1 MKKNINVGIGKR
13 IRSQREYMHL
23 TREQF
28 AEMIEI
34 SPQFLADIESGK
46 KGMSFTTLQKLCSSL
61 GVSCDYI
68 VLGKTADSDTSNLKE
83 MINNIDA
90 EYLPLAEELLKTFI
104 KTIAKAE
111 HK

>member
-1 MKKNINVGIGKR
+1 MKKNINDGIGLR
-13 IRSQREYMHL
+13 IRDQREYMHL

-34 SPQFLADIESGK
+34 SPQFLAGIECGK
-46 KGMSFTTLQKLCSSL
+46 KGMSFTTLEKICRCL

-68 VLGKTADSDTSNLKE
+68 VLGKTADSDSSNLKE
-83 MINNIDA
+83 MINSIDE
-90 EYLPLAEELLKTFI
+90 EYLPLAEELLMAFI
-104 KTIAKAE
+104 KTIAKAR